1 MVFSKITG
9 MQAFAHMHQ
18 WMLQHKN
25 IEIGRCHATCQNA
38 WGLPVK
44 YMSAIDAWNHVPKA
58 HRHTDMSKCPIGSP
72 VFFSGGLYGH
82 VAMQSDRVGVL
93 ISTDAPSA
101 GYIGEVRTE
110 YFTQK
115 WGKELLGWASQYN
128 DIDLQ
133 LGKMPTKA

>member
-1 MVFSKITG
+1 MIMSKITG
-9 MQAFAHMHQ
+9 SQAYAHMNQ
-18 WMLQHKN
+18 WLLQHKQ
-25 IEIGRCHATCQNA
+25 IAVGYCHKTCQDA
-38 WGLPVK
+38 WGLPVR
-44 YMSAIDAWNHVPKA
+44 YSSAIDAWNHIPKN
-58 HRHTDMSKCPIGSP
+58 HRHTDMSKAPVGAP
-72 VFFSGGLYGH
+72 VFFAGGLYGH

-101 GYIGEVRTE
+101 GYIGKVHTD
-110 YFTQK
+110 YFTTK

>member
-1 MVFSKITG
+1 MAFSKITG
-9 MQAFAHMHQ
+9 MQAFAHMNQ
-18 WMLQHKN
+18 WLLQHKS

-44 YMSAIDAWNHVPKA
+44 YASAIDAWNHVPKA
-58 HRHTDMSKCPIGSP
+58 HRHTDMSKAPIGAP
-72 VFFSGGLYGH
+72 VFFAGGLYGH
-82 VAMQSDRVGVL
+82 VAMQSDQVGVL

-101 GYIGEVRTE
+101 GYIGKVRTD
-110 YFTQK
+110 YFTTK

>member
-1 MVFSKITG
+1 MAFSKITG
-9 MQAFAHMHQ
+9 MQAFAHMNQ
-18 WMLQHKN
+18 WLLQHKS

-44 YMSAIDAWNHVPKA
+44 YASAIDAWNHVPKA
-58 HRHTDMSKCPIGSP
+58 HRHTDMSKAPIGAP
-72 VFFSGGLYGH
+72 VFFAGGLYGH
-82 VAMQSDRVGVL
+82 VAMQSDQVGVL

-101 GYIGEVRTE
+101 GYIGKVRTE
-110 YFTQK
+110 YFTTK

-128 DIDLQ
+128 DVNLQ